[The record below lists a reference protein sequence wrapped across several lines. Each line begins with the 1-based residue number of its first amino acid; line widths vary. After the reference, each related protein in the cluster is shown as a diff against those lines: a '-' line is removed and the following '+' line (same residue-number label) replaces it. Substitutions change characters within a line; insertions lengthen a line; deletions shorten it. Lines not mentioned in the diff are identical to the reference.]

1 MPQAPDIVA
10 ELEGLG
16 EKEVRLRLARGEYGG
31 TASWR
36 RDSVEKWLEAKG
48 HERADASM
56 REQIELA
63 RSAKNAAWAA
73 AIAAIIAAISAV
85 IAIVSK

>member
-36 RDSVEKWLEAKG
+36 RDSVEKWLEAKE
-48 HERADASM
+48 HERSDAFS
-56 REQIELA
+56 REQRATA
-63 RSAKNAAWAA
+63 RSAKNAAWVA
-73 AIAAIIAAISAV
+73 AIAAIIAAIFAA
-85 IAIVSK
+85 IAGISK